1 MADTRPEDAHRLF
14 EEHFNNGDLDA
25 LVALYEDGA
34 AFVPQPGSVV
44 TGKEAIREALQG
56 FLATGGKIVVT
67 TRYAVRSGD
76 TALQSGEWRLSGT
89 GQGGAPVEMG
99 GKTAEVLRRQA
110 DGRWLYVVDNPF
122 GAD

>member
-1 MADTRPEDAHRLF
+1 MADSRPEDAHRLF
-14 EEHFNNGDLDA
+14 AEHFNSGDLDA

-34 AFVPQPGSVV
+34 AFVPQPGEVV

-56 FLATGGKIVVT
+56 FLATGGKIEVS

-76 TALQSGEWRLSGT
+76 TALLSGEWRLT
-89 GQGGAPVEMG
+89 GAGQDGEPLDMG
-99 GKTAEVLRRQA
+99 GKTAEVVRRQP
-110 DGRWLYVVDNPF
+110 DGRWLYAVDHPF

>member
-1 MADTRPEDAHRLF
+1 MTNNRPEDVHRLF
-14 EEHFNNGDLDA
+14 AEHFNAGDLEA

-34 AFVPQPGSVV
+34 AFVPQPGEVV

-56 FLATGGKIVVT
+56 FLATGGKIKVS

-76 TALQSGEWRLSGT
+76 TALMSGEWRLNGT
-89 GQGGAPVEMG
+89 GQGGEPLEMG
-99 GKTAEVLRRQA
+99 GKTAEVVRRQP
-110 DGRWLYVVDNPF
+110 DGRWLYLIDHPF

>member
-1 MADTRPEDAHRLF
+1 MADSKPEDAHRLF
-14 EEHFNNGDLDA
+14 AEHFNAGDLDA
-25 LVALYEDGA
+25 LAALYEDGA

-56 FLATGGKIVVT
+56 FLATGGKIEVS

-76 TALQSGEWRLSGT
+76 TALLSGEWRLSGA
-89 GQGGAPVEMG
+89 GQDGEPIAMG
-99 GKTAEVLRRQA
+99 GKTTEVVRRQP
-110 DGRWLYVVDNPF
+110 DGRWLYVIDHPF